1 MFLSF
6 TSEGQ
11 AERVEIRGERLTIG
25 RVADNDLQLAGE
37 KVSRHHAVIEIVD
50 CGPVVLRDLGS
61 RNGTFVD
68 GQRLSGPRVLSGGE
82 QLRIGDQQL
91 RVEGAAAAR
100 ARRRLPVLAL
110 AAVLVFVLVI
120 VFGVGQLVLPGLAE
134 QHLRTQLAQHGRV
147 REVRIES
154 VPAIKLLWHR
164 ADSVKVVMD
173 SYSSEGSG
181 HGASLADFL
190 SRTRDTG
197 ELDISVGTLHSQLL
211 TLHEVRLHKRGD
223 LLLGQAVLS
232 QQDLAAALPGFI
244 HLRPVSASDNGIV
257 VRVGA
262 QILGRAVAVRLMV
275 TANGGRVVVRPEGIP
290 FGFLATI
297 GVFDDPRIYV
307 ESLGAEVNGEQ
318 YLLRV
323 RARLR

>member
-11 AERVEIRGERLTIG
+11 EERVEIRSERLTIG

-37 KVSRHHAVIEIVD
+37 KVSRHHAVIEIGD
-50 CGPVVLRDLGS
+50 GGAVVLRDLGS
-61 RNGTFVD
+61 RNGVFVD

-100 ARRRLPVLAL
+100 ARRGLPVLAL
-110 AAVLVFVLVI
+110 AAALVLVL

-181 HGASLADFL
+181 HGGSLADFL

-197 ELDISVGTLHSQLL
+197 ELDVSVGTLHSHLL
-211 TLHEVRLHKRGD
+211 TLHEVRLHKQGD

-244 HLRPVSASDNGIV
+244 HLRPVSASDTGIV
-257 VRVGA
+257 VRAGA

-275 TANGGRVVVRPEGIP
+275 TADGGRVVVRPEGIP

-307 ESLGAEVNGEQ
+307 ESLGAELNGEQ
-318 YLLRV
+318 YLLRA